1 MTASQAMSRANE
13 RAAGGRGRI
22 ILCLYCAYLLLPLY
36 WLLCMAVKR
45 NQGITGALEVLPVRP
60 TLDNFAAVGGHP
72 LALGAP

>member
-1 MTASQAMSRANE
+1 MTANQAMSGANE
-13 RAAGGRGRI
+13 RAVGGRGRI
-22 ILCLYCAYLLLPLY
+22 ILYLFAYLLPPLY
-36 WLLCMAVKR
+36 WLFCMAVKR

>member
-1 MTASQAMSRANE
+1 MTANQAMSGANE
-13 RAAGGRGRI
+13 RAVGGCRRI
-22 ILCLYCAYLLLPLY
+22 ILYLFAYLLLPLY

-60 TLDNFAAVGGHP
+60 TLDNFAVVGGHP